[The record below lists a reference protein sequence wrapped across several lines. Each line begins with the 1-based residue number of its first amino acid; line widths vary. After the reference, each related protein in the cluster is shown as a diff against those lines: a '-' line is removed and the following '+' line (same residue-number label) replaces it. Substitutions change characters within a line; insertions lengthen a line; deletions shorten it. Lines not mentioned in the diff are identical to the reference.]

1 MSKDVRPLI
10 SFGLPSETLDDVY
23 TLSLSNL
30 AGEIM
35 TFNSEHLSLFC
46 SLGSEFFL
54 IEHLFKK
61 NKKHCT
67 FIFR

>member
-1 MSKDVRPLI
+1 MSKDVKPLI
-10 SFGLPSETLDDVY
+10 SFGLPSEILADVY

-30 AGEIM
+30 AEEIM

-54 IEHLFKK
+54 I
-61 NKKHCT
+61 
-67 FIFR
+67 